1 MPKLQDNYVLVA
13 GGVLIWD
20 GLNNP
25 DVKEGKEGK
34 YTTFNLSVG
43 LPNTSPDKPLLEG
56 ICNEEFQTGYWKG
69 KWPTNGF
76 WPIKNIDPTKFEG
89 YLPAHFEIKAVTYQ
103 MPEVY
108 DANNNRLDP
117 MQFKS
122 MLYAGCA
129 VDIIVSPRSYD
140 NVSKGIGFWLNGV
153 RIMDTTRPKLPGIG
167 GIDAGKAFGAPTGPG
182 PAMGGPAGPTPP
194 AGPSGPAMGGPT
206 PAVGGPMPPGIKPA
220 PDFLNGPGP
229 AGPGPSLGD
238 PPAQPIYTMTQLAQ
252 GTREAYHAAGWTDQL
267 LLQHGLMLKD
277 GVGF

>member
-13 GGVLIWD
+13 GGVLLWD

-25 DVKEGKEGK
+25 DVKDGKEGP
-34 YTTFNLSVG
+34 YTTYNLSVG
-43 LPNTSPDKPLLEG
+43 LPNTSPDKPLLDG

-89 YLPAHFEIKAVTYQ
+89 FLPAHFEIKAVTYQ

-122 MLYAGCA
+122 MLYAGCL

-153 RIMDTTRPKLPGIG
+153 RIMDTTRPRLPGIG
-167 GIDAGKAFGAPTGPG
+167 GLDAGKAFGAPTGAPG
-182 PAMGGPAGPTPP
+182 PAMGGPAVGGPTPP
-194 AGPSGPAMGGPT
+194 VGPGPAMGGP
-206 PAVGGPMPPGIKPA
+206 MPSGIKPA
-220 PDFLNGPGP
+220 PEFLNGPPAALGGPP
-229 AGPGPSLGD
+229 AGS
-238 PPAQPIYTMTQLAQ
+238 IYTMTSLAK
-252 GTREAYHAAGWTDQL
+252 GTREAYLAAGVGWTDEL
-267 LLQHGLMLKD
+267 LIQHGLMIKD
-277 GVGF
+277 GIPF